1 MAKSPEARPAAKTKV
16 RLKAVYSGFPGN
28 PGPGEVI
35 EVDAAEAGR
44 LVALGAADVINS

>member
-1 MAKSPEARPAAKTKV
+1 MAKSPEVKPSGKVKV

-35 EVDAAEAGR
+35 EVDATEAAR
-44 LVALGAADVINS
+44 LVSLGAADAL

>member
-1 MAKSPEARPAAKTKV
+1 MAKSPETKPAAKTKV

-35 EVDAAEAGR
+35 EVDAAEAAR
-44 LVALGAADVINS
+44 LISVGAADVINS